1 MRTLLLDMDTLVYR
15 SAAANQTA
23 IQWGDDEWTLTGNL
37 PDAMAMMQEE
47 VEDLKRKLSADK
59 VVAALS
65 NYDRPWRKEVY
76 PPYKA
81 NRKNTVRPVLL
92 KPLRD
97 FVHEKYETVERQ
109 GLEGDDILG
118 ILATAPGKAKEYGE
132 RVVVT
137 IDKDLQTV
145 PGLLYRM
152 NREDE
157 GVVEVSEA
165 QADRYHLLQT
175 LTGDRVD
182 GYPGCPGVGPKRAEK
197 LLGDLTGREAWD
209 VIIEA
214 YQKAG
219 QGEPEALNNAR
230 VARICRAD
238 DYDFKTKEVRLWEP
252 KQ

>member
-1 MRTLLLDMDTLVYR
+1 MRTLLIDCDTLVYR
-15 SAAANQTA
+15 AAAANQTA
-23 IQWGDDEWTLTGNL
+23 IPWGDDEWTLTGNL
-37 PDAMAMMQEE
+37 PDASVMLEQE
-47 VEDLKRKLSADK
+47 VEDLLRKLSADRA
-59 VVAALS
+59 VMALS
-65 NYDRPWRKEVY
+65 NYERPWRKDVM
-76 PPYKA
+76 PTYKA

-132 RVVVT
+132 RIIVT
-137 IDKDLQTV
+137 IDKDMQTI
-145 PGLLYRM
+145 PGKLFRM
-152 NREDE
+152 NREDD
-157 GVVEVSEA
+157 GVVEISEREA
-165 QADRYHLLQT
+165 DHYHMLQA

-182 GYPGCPGVGPKRAEK
+182 GYPGCPGVGPKRARAILDSCVQWAEVWP
-197 LLGDLTGREAWD
+197 A
-209 VIIEA
+209 VVAA

-219 QGEPEALNNAR
+219 ATEQDALNNAR

-252 KQ
+252 K